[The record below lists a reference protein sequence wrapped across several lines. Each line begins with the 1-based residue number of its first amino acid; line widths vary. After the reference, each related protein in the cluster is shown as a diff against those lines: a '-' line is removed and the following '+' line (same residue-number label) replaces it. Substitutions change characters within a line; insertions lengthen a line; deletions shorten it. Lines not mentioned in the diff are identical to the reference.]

1 MAKSQLNQLLK
12 NISHVCDVSAKYSTK
27 VKVKDR
33 ALIKSE
39 IDIFN
44 LMNKWYENT
53 EMYEQREIFSVVL
66 MTRANQV
73 LGIVNCGEGA
83 TSQVIV
89 DKQYIARLAI
99 LSNAQAVILCHNH
112 PSGNLK
118 PSDAD
123 INITKEIKSALKLF
137 DIALLDHLILT
148 QDNGFTSFASQNLI

>member
-1 MAKSQLNQLLK
+1 MAKPQLNQLLK

-33 ALIKSE
+33 PLIKNE
-39 IDIFN
+39 TDIFN
-44 LMNKWYENT
+44 LMNQWYLNT
-53 EMYEQREIFSVVL
+53 EMFEQREIFSVVL

-83 TSQVIV
+83 SNQVTV

-118 PSDAD
+118 PSEAD
-123 INITKEIKSALKLF
+123 IKITKEIKSALELF
-137 DIALLDHLILT
+137 DIVLLDHLILT
-148 QDNGFTSFASQNLI
+148 QDNGFTSFASNGLI

>member
-33 ALIKSE
+33 PSIKNE

-44 LMNKWYENT
+44 LMNQWYENT

-118 PSDAD
+118 PSEAD

-137 DIALLDHLILT
+137 DIVLLDHLILT

>member
-1 MAKSQLNQLLK
+1 MNKSKVNKILK
-12 NISHVCDVSAKYSTK
+12 EVSHICDVSAKYSTK

-33 ALIKSE
+33 PLITNE
-39 IDIFN
+39 LDIYN
-44 LMNKWYENT
+44 LMNQWYTNT

-83 TSQVIV
+83 SNQVVV

-99 LSNAQAVILCHNH
+99 LANAQAVVLCHNH
-112 PSGNLK
+112 PSGNIK

-123 INITKEIKSALKLF
+123 IRITKEIKEGLKLF

-148 QDNGFTSFASQNLI
+148 QDNGFTSFASNGLI